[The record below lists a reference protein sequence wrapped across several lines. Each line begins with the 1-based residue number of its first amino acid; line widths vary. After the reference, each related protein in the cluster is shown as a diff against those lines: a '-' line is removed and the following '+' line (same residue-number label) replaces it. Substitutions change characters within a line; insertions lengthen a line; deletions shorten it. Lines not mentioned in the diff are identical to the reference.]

1 MSDKPSLLA
10 KIMSAPVKSSVKQ
23 AIIELV
29 RDQEV
34 QFEIPTALLQDAI
47 RGSTDLLTDIIRF
60 ELMNG
65 SFPSEQVH
73 ALMDLK
79 AAEWKKIFQQATSD
93 SIARLQEYIESKR
106 ILCIAVQRPD
116 GTLIKTG
123 LQHRQFGTL
132 LTTLQCKLNAYL
144 VGPAGSGKTT
154 AANQAAEALGIPFFF
169 TGAISS
175 EYKLTG
181 FIDAQGRVVCP
192 AFRRCYEHGGLF
204 LFDEIDASMPQ
215 AVLAF
220 NAAIANGQ
228 MDFPDGTVKR
238 HPNFYCVAAA
248 NTFGVG
254 ADRVYVG
261 RNQMDGATIDRF
273 VYIRWMYD
281 EDLEREIVLS
291 KGLKEPIRWIE
302 HVQKVRKIAADLS
315 LRHVIS
321 PRASNDGALLLEA
334 GLTWEEVELMAL
346 WKGVDESSMK
356 KVQEILSDEL
366 LLEDDDE
373 GGL

>member
-366 LLEDDDE
+366 LLDDE
-373 GGL
+373 GTL